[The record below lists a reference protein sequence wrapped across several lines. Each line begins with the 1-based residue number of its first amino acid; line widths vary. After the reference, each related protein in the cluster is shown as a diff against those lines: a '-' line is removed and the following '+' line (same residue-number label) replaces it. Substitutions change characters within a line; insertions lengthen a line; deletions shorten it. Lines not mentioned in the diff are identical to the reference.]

1 MGGSGAAHA
10 DADAVLLE
18 FCGVVAR
25 SILHAAIG
33 VMHQPWFRPAMPQRH
48 AQGLQRQDCFQVPLQ
63 GPAETTPRECIQQN
77 CQINKFQ
84 PVVVSGLP
92 IDTPT
97 DISCG
102 SSASPTARTR
112 LFVYWILLG
121 REVDFLR
128 QPLEFWLISY
138 AIVRR

>member
-1 MGGSGAAHA
+1 
-10 DADAVLLE
+10 L
-18 FCGVVAR
+18 
-25 SILHAAIG
+25 
-33 VMHQPWFRPAMPQRH
+33 
-48 AQGLQRQDCFQVPLQ
+48 
-63 GPAETTPRECIQQN
+63 AETIGAICGSLFADYFR
-77 CQINKFQ
+77 FAH
-84 PVVVSGLP
+84 
-92 IDTPT
+92 DTPT

-112 LFVYWILLG
+112 LFVYWILLS

>member
-1 MGGSGAAHA
+1 MDRYRVGSFSNVPIRPTTYTRA
-10 DADAVLLE
+10 DRTVTRPPVLTQSGYGRVAD
-18 FCGVVAR
+18 
-25 SILHAAIG
+25 
-33 VMHQPWFRPAMPQRH
+33 
-48 AQGLQRQDCFQVPLQ
+48 
-63 GPAETTPRECIQQN
+63 
-77 CQINKFQ
+77 
-84 PVVVSGLP
+84 
-92 IDTPT
+92 DTPT